1 MNTIKREG
9 PGCRRYLE
17 HAGHSVASF
26 ALPAAI
32 VCHCMFH
39 GASGPAALERDY
51 VIHDIARTA
60 VQIAGLRHELLPGLR
75 AAGDPPV
82 AVPRA
87 DCAIIRR
94 MAVPASAS
102 AARFAEIGAEE
113 RCDDDRAGG
122 EGRKRL
128 TGLGHWAARSALIVS
143 TMARNSRQASW
154 QARMARSAAET
165 KADS

>member
-1 MNTIKREG
+1 MPLRM
-9 PGCRRYLE
+9 
-17 HAGHSVASF
+17 
-26 ALPAAI
+26 PA
-32 VCHCMFH
+32 
-39 GASGPAALERDY
+39 P
-51 VIHDIARTA
+51 
-60 VQIAGLRHELLPGLR
+60 
-75 AAGDPPV
+75 AGDPAV
-82 AVPRA
+82 AVAGA

-94 MAVPASAS
+94 MGVPASAS

-113 RCDDDRAGG
+113 RCGDDRAGG

-128 TGLGHWAARSALIVS
+128 AGLGHWAARSALIVS